1 LRVAESLRKMR
12 GAGESELAVLTEP
25 LMCQT
30 IGGPSCLGWE
40 SGMVGSQCFFKTSTK
55 QMDGFCFQP
64 NGIKSS
70 SNVLLDVRIYRKIF
84 RQSWL

>member
-1 LRVAESLRKMR
+1 MVGIEAILAVWQRPEFWLLLGVKSGVAESLRKMR

-40 SGMVGSQCFFKTSTK
+40 SAMVGSQCIFKTSTEA
-55 QMDGFCFQP
+55 
-64 NGIKSS
+64 
-70 SNVLLDVRIYRKIF
+70 VV
-84 RQSWL
+84 